1 MRRTFVAVTAALALI
16 ALLAGVA
23 DAGGGKPKNV
33 KKAKADIEDA
43 YECFLSGALGY
54 TIEQKAACVQ
64 DIADDPALLDLARQ
78 VDAANAGASAM
89 TEPVINKITFSSPK
103 QADVSFD
110 LVVGGEVLGDIA
122 PPGEAVLVKE
132 DGKKV
137 WKVSLATFCK
147 LSVLGFPAAAAQ
159 GPCAAI
165 LVEG

>member
-1 MRRTFVAVTAALALI
+1 MRRLFVATTAALALT

-33 KKAKADIEDA
+33 KKAKADIQAA

-78 VDAANAGASAM
+78 VDNANAGASAM
-89 TEPVINKITFSSPK
+89 TEPVINKISFESPK
-103 QADVSFD
+103 RANVDFD
-110 LVVGGEVLGDIA
+110 LEVGGELLGDIA
-122 PPGEAVLVKE
+122 PSGEAVLVKE
-132 DGKKV
+132 TGEKV

-147 LSVLGFPAAAAQ
+147 LSALGYPPAAAQ

-165 LVEG
+165 LAEG